1 MTTDIFV
8 PLINASNVSMQR
20 VKNEIT
26 NLKDLSDPQ
35 QQILMQKYTKEMV
48 TITEFTSSMIK
59 LYRDLLRSIIS
70 KIAA

>member
-35 QQILMQKYTKEMV
+35 QQILMQKYTKEML
-48 TITEFTSSMIK
+48 TITDFTSSMIK